1 MGRVKEW
8 YRELMEQRL
17 GYPTSSD
24 QAEFE
29 MSILPMEH
37 NRKPLTTKQ
46 INLMVQEAA
55 RLDKPDQENT

>member
-46 INLMVQEAA
+46 INLMAQEAA
-55 RLDKPDQENT
+55 RLDKPDQKNT